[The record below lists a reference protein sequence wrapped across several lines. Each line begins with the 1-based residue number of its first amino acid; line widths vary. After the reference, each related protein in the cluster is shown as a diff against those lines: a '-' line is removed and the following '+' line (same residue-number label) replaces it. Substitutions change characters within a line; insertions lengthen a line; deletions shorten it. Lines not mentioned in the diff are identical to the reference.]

1 METKLGELAG
11 KFKALNFVVG
21 NMDDILTAREKE
33 PLKRKEI
40 SISKKISAIYALQ
53 EEIEELKFI
62 QKDSEENVRAWANDC
77 ETKLNE
83 AKSKIENIKRVL
95 AEIEEEEIL
104 AKREKDEA
112 SLRMAIDAETE
123 KQLAIEKARLGPP
136 AVSSGVEKVEKC

>member
-53 EEIEELKFI
+53 EEI
-62 QKDSEENVRAWANDC
+62 D
-77 ETKLNE
+77 
-83 AKSKIENIKRVL
+83 
-95 AEIEEEEIL
+95 
-104 AKREKDEA
+104 
-112 SLRMAIDAETE
+112 
-123 KQLAIEKARLGPP
+123 
-136 AVSSGVEKVEKC
+136 